1 MNKKTIENTKFVG
14 NVIFR
19 RNKFVGNVFW
29 TSELL
34 RNGKHVSFDSQ
45 NNSKLNSL

>member
-14 NVIFR
+14 IVIFR

-29 TSELL
+29 GHNQLKEMK
-34 RNGKHVSFDSQ
+34 GI
-45 NNSKLNSL
+45 